1 MRLLAIALTALLIA
15 IQWPLWFGKG
25 GWLRAWD
32 LDRQLMAQRGING
45 ALNARNAELAAEV
58 ASLREGREAIEER
71 ARHELN
77 MVRDGE
83 VFFQIVVPK
92 TEALRAQASHRNE
105 PASATQ
111 RARVTWHTAARR
123 TDRCRQVRIDVSVA
137 GSSYAGHACNCD
149 RRSGS
154 NPCASVAAQ
163 GGLVR

>member
-1 MRLLAIALTALLIA
+1 MRLLAIALTTLLIA

-45 ALNARNAELAAEV
+45 ALNVRNAELAAEV

-92 TEALRAQASHRNE
+92 PE
-105 PASATQ
+105 SAANTNQ
-111 RARVTWHTAARR
+111 PTK
-123 TDRCRQVRIDVSVA
+123 
-137 GSSYAGHACNCD
+137 
-149 RRSGS
+149 
-154 NPCASVAAQ
+154 
-163 GGLVR
+163 

>member
-15 IQWPLWFGKG
+15 IQWPLWFGKC
-25 GWLRAWD
+25 GWLRVWD

-92 TEALRAQASHRNE
+92 TE
-105 PASATQ
+105 SAANTNQ
-111 RARVTWHTAARR
+111 P
-123 TDRCRQVRIDVSVA
+123 SK
-137 GSSYAGHACNCD
+137 
-149 RRSGS
+149 
-154 NPCASVAAQ
+154 
-163 GGLVR
+163 

>member
-32 LDRQLMAQRGING
+32 LDRQLLAQRGING

-92 TEALRAQASHRNE
+92 PE
-105 PASATQ
+105 SAANLNQPTK
-111 RARVTWHTAARR
+111 
-123 TDRCRQVRIDVSVA
+123 
-137 GSSYAGHACNCD
+137 
-149 RRSGS
+149 
-154 NPCASVAAQ
+154 
-163 GGLVR
+163 

>member
-32 LDRQLMAQRGING
+32 LDQQLMAQRGING

-92 TEALRAQASHRNE
+92 TENAANT
-105 PASATQ
+105 TQ
-111 RARVTWHTAARR
+111 P
-123 TDRCRQVRIDVSVA
+123 SE
-137 GSSYAGHACNCD
+137 
-149 RRSGS
+149 
-154 NPCASVAAQ
+154 
-163 GGLVR
+163 